1 MINIR
6 FLNKVFQDYI
16 NVAKNC
22 YNGVIKY
29 EDCYKQGFK
38 FTLDAIASK
47 YQKFFNDVLN
57 IYDGNGW
64 YQVD

>member
-16 NVAKNC
+16 NAAKNC
-22 YNGVIKY
+22 YNSVIKY
-29 EDCYKQGFK
+29 EDCYKQGLK
-38 FTLDAIASK
+38 FTLDAIAPK